1 MASNRAY
8 DRMMDTSMDN
18 TCVGRWVRTSRACA
32 FTLVELL
39 VVVAIIVILVGILV
53 PSLRGVMERGYDAT
67 CKANMHSLGQM
78 MHDKGPDGQRTIP
91 NSAYWM
97 SSVGAV
103 GAQEILRCP
112 MGHFEAVGG
121 SGAVALDGITAITP
135 PPTLIFNAVESD
147 TTIHG
152 FYEQQ
157 GYILPSDVTVDIS
170 QPGRYDNN
178 YSATT
183 TVIPAGTVVDC
194 YYLWFDP
201 VGSSSQTVNDR
212 SVTMPGDILGV
223 IVQSQALHN
232 SDAALGMA
240 GVEYPNPPADGAG
253 ARGYENNAEQV
264 TLQEDMRTFYVHKW
278 HSTFPGEQTR
288 ILTVPS
294 ETSGSYATNPLINPQ
309 TPRLGQIMLLEYS
322 SSLVDLEDAGEHA
335 AALQP
340 RHFGKINVLF
350 VNGSVKALPPEK
362 LYVDSPL
369 WKP

>member
-1 MASNRAY
+1 MNNR
-8 DRMMDTSMDN
+8 
-18 TCVGRWVRTSRACA
+18 CVGRMRRAPRARA

-39 VVVAIIVILVGILV
+39 VVISIIVILMAILV
-53 PSLRGVMERGYDAT
+53 PSIRGFMERGYDAT
-67 CKANMHSLGQM
+67 CKANLHSLGQM

-91 NSAYWM
+91 NSPYWM

-103 GAQEILRCP
+103 GVQDILRCP

-121 SGAVALDGITAITP
+121 SGAVVLDDITTISP
-135 PPTLIFNAVESD
+135 PPSLIFNTVESD

-157 GYILPSDVTVDIS
+157 GYVLPSDVTVDIS
-170 QPGRYDNN
+170 QPGRYDDN
-178 YSATT
+178 YNATT
-183 TVIPAGTVVDC
+183 AVIPAGTVVDC

-201 VGSSSQTVNDR
+201 VGSSSQTVYDR
-212 SVTMPGDILGV
+212 SVTLPGEILGV
-223 IVQSQALHN
+223 ICKSNSLHD

-240 GVEYPNPPADGAG
+240 GVEYPHPPADGAG
-253 ARGYENNAEQV
+253 ARGYENGAEQV
-264 TLQEDMRTFYVHKW
+264 TLTEDMRTFYIHKF

-294 ETSGSYATNPLINPQ
+294 ETSGSYAANPLIEPE

-322 SSLVDLEDAGEHA
+322 SSLVDLSDAGEHA

-350 VNGSVKALPPEK
+350 VDGSVKALPPEK

-369 WKP
+369 WQP